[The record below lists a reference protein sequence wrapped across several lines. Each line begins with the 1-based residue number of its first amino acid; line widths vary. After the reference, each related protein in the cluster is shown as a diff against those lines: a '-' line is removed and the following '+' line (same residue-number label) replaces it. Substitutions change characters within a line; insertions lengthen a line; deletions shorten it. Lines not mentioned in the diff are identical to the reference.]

1 VALRAIAVNIF
12 FFSLLGM
19 VTSRSVFLLLLCG
32 QLLEHSL
39 IVGVPLVAK
48 LDAVQDKDTSAAQAP
63 QDSASSFAHDNDAA

>member
-1 VALRAIAVNIF
+1 MRGWCRETVEIF
-12 FFSLLGM
+12 FFSKM
-19 VTSRSVFLLLLCG
+19 VTLRSVFLLLICG